1 MSFASVA
8 PNLANENETKDI
20 EFSPVGFRRRWESGY
35 EMTMRAI
42 EHAPWT
48 GDFHVTG
55 KAMRSPLM
63 PISASLLGT
72 LMD

>member
-1 MSFASVA
+1 MNVVVA

-20 EFSPVGFRRRWESGY
+20 EFSPAGFRRRWEFIY

-48 GDFHVTG
+48 GVPRHRQGD
-55 KAMRSPLM
+55 A
-63 PISASLLGT
+63 ISAYADHIS
-72 LMD
+72 D